1 MEDRRNEVLKAFEQA
16 QNELEAG
23 NLEQARDLLETLDYE
38 MLEQLEPDD
47 ALAARVL
54 ALQLCILQERYGD
67 ALYHADA
74 ALDLA
79 EHEPLVHHLA
89 GQAMW
94 AQKHY
99 RTAAEMLIYAAE
111 LLEGLHENI
120 KPFHFDVDHAQVY
133 YMAAEACR
141 TFDQEST
148 AERFYQLAL
157 EHTREL
163 SAVASKVS

>member
-1 MEDRRNEVLKAFEQA
+1 MEDRATNVTKAFEAA
-16 QNELEAG
+16 QRTLEMG
-23 NLEQARDLLETLDYE
+23 DLEQAKTLFENLDYE
-38 MLEQLEPDD
+38 ALEDVEPDD

-54 ALQLCILQERYGD
+54 ALQLCILQERYAD

-94 AQKHY
+94 AQNHY
-99 RTAAEMLIYAAE
+99 RTAAEMLVYAAE
-111 LLEGLHENI
+111 LLEGLHENA
-120 KPFHFDVDHAQVY
+120 PPYNFEVDRAQVF

-141 TFDQEST
+141 NFEHETA

-157 EHTREL
+157 EHTHETSGVEQR
-163 SAVASKVS
+163 VS

>member
-1 MEDRRNEVLKAFEQA
+1 MEDSENTVLKAFEEA
-16 QNELEAG
+16 QKTLEQG
-23 NLEQARDLLETLDYE
+23 DLEQAKALFESLDYE
-38 MLEQLEPDD
+38 KLEELEPDD

-54 ALQLCILQERYGD
+54 ALQLCILQERYAD

-94 AQKHY
+94 AQSHY
-99 RTAAEMLIYAAE
+99 RTAAEMLVYAAE
-111 LLEGLHENI
+111 LLEGVHEDI
-120 KPFHFDVDHAQVY
+120 PPFNFEVDRSQVF

-141 TFDQEST
+141 NFEQESA

-157 EHTREL
+157 EHTHEL
-163 SAVASKVS
+163 NGVESNLT

>member
-1 MEDRRNEVLKAFEQA
+1 MEDSANKVLQAFEEA
-16 QNELEAG
+16 QKTLEKG
-23 NLEQARDLLETLDYE
+23 DLEQAKILFESLDYE
-38 MLEQLEPDD
+38 NLEELEPDD

-54 ALQLCILQERYGD
+54 ALQLCILQERYSD

-94 AQKHY
+94 AQSHY
-99 RTAAEMLIYAAE
+99 RTAAEMLVYAAE
-111 LLEGLHENI
+111 LLEGLHEDI
-120 KPFHFDVDHAQVY
+120 PPFSFEVDRSQVF

-141 TFDQEST
+141 NFDQESA

-157 EHTREL
+157 EHTHEMSDTESNL
-163 SAVASKVS
+163 T